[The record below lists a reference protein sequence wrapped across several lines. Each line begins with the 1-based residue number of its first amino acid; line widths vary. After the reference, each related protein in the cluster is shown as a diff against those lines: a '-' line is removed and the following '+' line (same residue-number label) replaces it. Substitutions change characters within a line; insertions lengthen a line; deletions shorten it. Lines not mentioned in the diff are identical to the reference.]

1 MVMIKIV
8 TDSTCD
14 LPEEM
19 LKKLDIHVVPLTIQA
34 NGESYLD
41 GVDLSPEEF
50 VDLLAISND
59 VPKSSQP
66 SVGSFQEL
74 YDQLKGEDPEV
85 EILSIHMT
93 AKMSGTFRSAELAAS
108 QSDANVLVIDSEFI
122 SGALAFQVEE
132 AAQMAKDGATMGA
145 ILTRMQEVRD
155 QSHLF
160 IMVDTLDYLVKGGRI
175 GKGKALLGSL
185 LKVKPLASLDNG
197 EYTPIKNMRTHK
209 QVIEYL
215 TDGFAKATKG
225 KSVKKVSI
233 SHIEAEGLAHRLL
246 DSLKS
251 IAGNFPHAIN
261 ITSPIISTHT
271 GPGAIAL
278 MYYTD

>member
-1 MVMIKIV
+1 MIKIV

>member
-1 MVMIKIV
+1 MIKIV

-14 LPEEM
+14 LPKEI
-19 LKKLDIHVVPLTIQA
+19 LKKLDIYVVPLTIQA

-41 GVDLSPEEF
+41 GVDLSPKEF

-59 VPKSSQP
+59 LPKSSQP
-66 SVGSFQEL
+66 SVGSFL
-74 YDQLKGEDPEV
+74 DVYDQIESDYPGV

-93 AKMSGTFRSAELAAS
+93 EKMSGTYRSAELAAE
-108 QSDANVLVIDSEFI
+108 QSKANVMVIDSAFI

-132 AAQMAKDGATMGA
+132 AAQMAIEEKPMGA
-145 ILTRMQEVRD
+145 ILTQLQNVRD
-155 QSHLF
+155 QSHLY
-160 IMVDTLDYLVKGGRI
+160 IMVDTLEYLVKGGRI

-209 QVIEYL
+209 QVIDYL
-215 TDGFAKATKG
+215 TEGFAHATKG
-225 KSVKKVSI
+225 KVIKKVSI
-233 SHIEAEGLAHRLL
+233 SHIEAEGLANRLL
-246 DSLKS
+246 DSLKA
-251 IAGNFPHAIN
+251 IAGNFPYAIN